1 MSLNLQNYP
10 YTIFWDKNFDW
21 GLREQGSFRNYRT
34 GNLED
39 CYYWDMT
46 GDVGLEA
53 LFDKNVKAKTSMV
66 EYFKK
71 IGRENLKKE
80 L

>member
-1 MSLNLQNYP
+1 M
-10 YTIFWDKNFDW
+10 
-21 GLREQGSFRNYRT
+21 T
-34 GNLED
+34 GN
-39 CYYWDMT
+39 
-46 GDVGLEA
+46 VGLEA

-71 IGRENLKKE
+71 VGREQLKKE

>member
-1 MSLNLQNYP
+1 L
-10 YTIFWDKNFDW
+10 
-21 GLREQGSFRNYRT
+21 GLREQGTFRNYRT

-71 IGRENLKKE
+71 VGRENLKE
-80 L
+80 IL